1 MQFPFPCIALLD
13 SRLTFSPCILQPT
26 PGTERNPNFVEDV
39 SAALK
44 NNKRKEVAVMC
55 ATGGTLETTQER
67 LAQRKAAAPMG
78 EWGNASRSLMA
89 IYDLKTNGFQNVIHV
104 DGGYAQWARDFRSD
118 VV

>member
-1 MQFPFPCIALLD
+1 M
-13 SRLTFSPCILQPT
+13 
-26 PGTERNPNFVEDV
+26 EDV
-39 SAALK
+39 IAALK
-44 NNKRKEVAVMC
+44 NNKRKEVAIMC

-89 IYDLKTNGFQNVIHV
+89 IYDLKTNGFKNVIHV
-104 DGGYAQWARDFRSD
+104 DGGHAQWARDFRTD